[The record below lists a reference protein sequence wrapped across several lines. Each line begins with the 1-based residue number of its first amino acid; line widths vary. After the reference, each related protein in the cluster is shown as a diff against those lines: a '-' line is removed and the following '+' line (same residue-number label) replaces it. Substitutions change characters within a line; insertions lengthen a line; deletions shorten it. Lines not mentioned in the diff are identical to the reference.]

1 MAADVAR
8 LEGTGL
14 MSEQDTRPPGGGK
27 KIMGLPRNAVIIGG
41 VTLVLAVAYFLYK
54 RRQSGTSS
62 SSTDTSG
69 TDYSGEIS
77 TLQTEYGDLASELA
91 AMQGNGAGSS
101 GSAGGGT
108 PVIVGNGP
116 TGTTGTTDTTGT
128 TPGDGSTS
136 QAKGKAPAPKPK
148 PKPGPRPKGPAETDA
163 HADHMAH
170 LAHERHIARR
180 RTGP

>member
-1 MAADVAR
+1 
-8 LEGTGL
+8 
-14 MSEQDTRPPGGGK
+14 MSEQDTRPPPGGGK

-41 VTLVLAVAYFLYK
+41 VTLVLAVAYFLWK
-54 RRQSGTSS
+54 RKQSGSSTSS
-62 SSTDTSG
+62 TADGTG
-69 TDYSGEIS
+69 TDYSGDIS
-77 TLQTEYGDLASELA
+77 TLQSEYGDLASELA

-116 TGTTGTTDTTGT
+116 TGTTGTTDTTPT
-128 TPGDGSTS
+128 TPGDGSSS

-148 PKPGPRPKGPAETDA
+148 PKHGPRPKGPAETDR
-163 HADHMAH
+163 HQDHMEH

-180 RTGP
+180 SPAGRRTGP